1 MNNSTPSID
10 NVEARHRFPNL
21 AKPESDGVFCYH
33 VQRRISSVISAYSY
47 SIGISPNTATFIA
60 FCFAV
65 GAALSFYF
73 HYFLVGVLFVQ
84 LFGLWS
90 CVDGELA
97 RLSGKTSTL
106 GDFFDTMVDRAAE
119 FIIVASILFSFK
131 AFPPVPFWEH
141 LLFAYMGAIFLIT
154 NSSEKFR
161 SAYRRNYPKKRVE
174 PLFNWLCAGS
184 DIRLL
189 YLSIGAAWFAFT
201 EDAAVLSWLIIMMT
215 VTLYINFLFRLWQVF
230 QLDQSISS

>member
-1 MNNSTPSID
+1 MNKSTPAPN

-33 VQRRISSVISAYSY
+33 VQRRISCFISGYCYA
-47 SIGISPNTATFIA
+47 IGISPSTATLID

-65 GAALSFYF
+65 GAAISFYF
-73 HYFLVGVLFVQ
+73 HYFLVGVLFIQ

-90 CVDGELA
+90 CVVGELA
-97 RLSGKTSTL
+97 RLSEKASAL
-106 GDFFDTMVDRAAE
+106 GNFYDTMVDRAAE
-119 FIIVASILFSFK
+119 FIIVASLLISFK
-131 AFPPVPFWEH
+131 AFPPVPFWEA
-141 LLFAYMGAIFLIT
+141 LLFAYMGAVFLIT

-161 SAYRRNYPKKRVE
+161 SAYHKNYPKKRVE

-189 YLSIGAAWFAFT
+189 YLSIGVVWFAVT
-201 EDAAVLSWLIIMMT
+201 GNAAVLSGLILMMT
-215 VTLYINFLFRLWQVF
+215 ITLYINFLFRLWKVF